1 MSRITFRCTMK
12 DGILNKIGIYIKNQ
26 VITLSKG
33 EYKSFYS
40 MLYLW
45 GFLPCVLVSYITK
58 GSTPIINV
66 GFISILIY
74 LMFVI
79 YFVWHIY
86 VVKKTLKVQPQYKVK
101 KISKKELYANKT
113 KEEIKEIKSE
123 KRKDVLKKLLLL
135 KSWDSVP
142 MYTIIELVDFIV
154 ILNQIQKIL
163 NIIDK

>member
-1 MSRITFRCTMK
+1 MHNMK
-12 DGILNKIGIYIKNQ
+12 DKILNILKNLYNYIKNQ
-26 VITLSKG
+26 IIILSKG
-33 EYKSFYS
+33 ECKSFYS

-45 GFLPCVLVSYITK
+45 GLLPFVVISYITR
-58 GSTPIINV
+58 GSNHILGA
-66 GFISILIY
+66 GFLSILIY
-74 LMFVI
+74 LIFII
-79 YFVWHIY
+79 YFIWHIY
-86 VVKKTLKVQPQYKVK
+86 VIRKTLKVQPQYKVK

-135 KSWDSVP
+135 KPWGSAP
-142 MYTIIELVDFIV
+142 MYTIIELLDFIV

>member
-45 GFLPCVLVSYITK
+45 GLLPFVVISYITR
-58 GSTPIINV
+58 GSNHILGA
-66 GFISILIY
+66 GFLSILIY
-74 LMFVI
+74 LIFII
-79 YFVWHIY
+79 YFIWHIY

-101 KISKKELYANKT
+101 KLSKKELYKDKT
-113 KEEIKEIKSE
+113 KEEIKEIKNE
-123 KRKDVLKKLLLL
+123 KRKDILKKLLLL

-142 MYTIIELVDFIV
+142 MYTIIELLDFIV

>member
-1 MSRITFRCTMK
+1 MYDMK
-12 DGILNKIGIYIKNQ
+12 DKILNILKKICGYIKNQ
-26 VITLSKG
+26 IIILSKG
-33 EYKSFYS
+33 ECKSFYS

-45 GFLPCVLVSYITK
+45 GLLPFILISYITK
-58 GSTPIINV
+58 GSKPIAKIE
-66 GFISILIY
+66 FIAIIIYSI
-74 LMFVI
+74 FVI
-79 YFVWHIY
+79 YFIWHIY

-113 KEEIKEIKSE
+113 KEEIKEIKNE
-123 KRKDVLKKLLLL
+123 KRKDTLKKLLLL

-142 MYTIIELVDFIV
+142 MYTIIELLDFIL

>member
-1 MSRITFRCTMK
+1 MK

-86 VVKKTLKVQPQYKVK
+86 VVKKTLKVQPQYVVK
-101 KISKKELYANKT
+101 KITKKELYANKT
-113 KEEIKEIKSE
+113 PEEIKQIK
-123 KRKDVLKKLLLL
+123 KDKKIKTVKKLLLL
-135 KSWDSVP
+135 ERWDSMP
-142 MYTIIELVDFIV
+142 MYRIVEWVDVLVIIF
-154 ILNQIQKIL
+154 QFQRIL
-163 NIIDK
+163 NIIDN